1 MFTIQLINL
10 INLSCFNEAHK
21 RSHGSFSFMHYQ
33 LNTISSEKI
42 LTKATARRR
51 IVKAQGASIIGVSM
65 KVPVDSS
72 DILLGSNPIQALM
85 SPKKV
90 TIRRIRLQFILN

>member
-1 MFTIQLINL
+1 MFTIQSINL
-10 INLSCFNEAHK
+10 TNLSCFNEAHK
-21 RSHGSFSFMHYQ
+21 RSHGSFSCMHYQ
-33 LNTISSEKI
+33 LSTTRSENFFKKGSSGRQIE
-42 LTKATARRR
+42 
-51 IVKAQGASIIGVSM
+51 KAQGASIQGVSV

-72 DILLGSNPIQALM
+72 GILLGTNLIQALM